1 MRIFAALI
9 TMIVSLA
16 ACAQDAPA
24 TYVEGQHYITL
35 SSPVR
40 TADKNKVE
48 VTELFWY
55 GCGHCFKFEPLAQ
68 QWESKAPEYVSFVQ
82 SPAMWNGLM
91 ELHARAFYA
100 AKALNVFDKVHQ
112 PLFNKMNLERDMLK
126 SPEAI
131 FPIFAAAGVNREDFD
146 KAFNSFSVS
155 SQVKQANARA
165 RGYKITGTPSMV
177 VDGRYRVSTR
187 EAGGHVQMLKI
198 VDFLVEK
205 VRAERG

>member
-1 MRIFAALI
+1 MRVFAALI
-9 TMIVSLA
+9 TMIFSLA
-16 ACAQDAPA
+16 ACAQEAPA
-24 TYVEGQHYITL
+24 TFVEGKHYITL
-35 SSPVR
+35 ETPVR
-40 TADKNKVE
+40 TTSKDKIE

-68 QWESKAPEYVSFVQ
+68 QWESKAPEDVAFVQ

-100 AKALNVFDKVHQ
+100 AKALNVLDKVHQ
-112 PLFNKMNLERDMLK
+112 PMFNKINLERNMLK
-126 SPEAI
+126 SPDVI
-131 FPIFAAAGVNREDFD
+131 FPIFESAGVSRQDFD
-146 KAFNSFSVS
+146 KAFGSFVVT

-177 VDGRYRVSTR
+177 VDGKYRVSTR

-205 VRAERG
+205 VRAERS